1 MTESMW
7 FFNACG
13 MTDVQSSY
21 EEYIIEYFKNSE
33 QESDLKCRS

>member
-1 MTESMW
+1 
-7 FFNACG
+7 